1 MATAC
6 TAARRGR
13 WGWGWTRGVAGF
25 LVGGGVLLASWT
37 GAWAAPAASKML
49 EYRPRHEVNCTT
61 PTGDDLAACKVEL
74 VKGKAGSGWVLKD
87 AAGRMVRKFYSS
99 DGRNVDNY
107 SYYKDGVEVY
117 REIVSAGSRV
127 PDQFRWLN
135 TGGSKW
141 GVDTDRNGTIDAW
154 KMISAEETSQEV
166 LRALATRD
174 LSRLQPLLITDEEVR
189 ALGLP
194 ADMAE
199 NIRSRRADLKAKFEA
214 TVAKLTKLNEKA
226 TWLHLEAGAPQCIPA
241 DETGAGRDVLRYSR
255 ATVLFEA
262 GGSNEWFQVGP
273 MILVGAA
280 WKIIDAPTPGSAI
293 EEGAVGPKGGINL
306 AQDPKLQ
313 KLVEKLTGLDKEK
326 VDSTGAAA
334 AAHHLKRADVLE
346 EIVNTV
352 KPEERDP
359 WIRQVADSL
368 SSALQASPTETT
380 AGTRLA
386 TLEKQLTQAVPTSS
400 LTAYVTFRR
409 LQADYSVKLGQKNV
423 NFAEVQKDWLDKLTG
438 FVKAFPKAD
447 DTPDA
452 MLQLGMVCE
461 FLGKDVEAKNWY
473 TTLAKTFADKPQATK
488 AAGAARRLDL
498 EGNPMPLAGP
508 TLADPNTTYDIDQLK
523 GKVVVVYY
531 WASWNGQAAS
541 DFGKLKTLVTA
552 NAKDV
557 ELLAINLDATAEE
570 AKDFLTKNPAPG
582 VQLYQQGGLE
592 SKLASQYGVM
602 VLPSVFVV
610 GKDGKC
616 ISKSSQVNSL
626 EDEIKKH
633 LSSSTSAAK
642 K

>member
-13 WGWGWTRGVAGF
+13 RGGWWTRGLAGL

-37 GAWAAPAASKML
+37 AAWGAPAASKML
-49 EYRPRHEVNCTT
+49 EYRPRQEVVCTT
-61 PTGDDLAACKVEL
+61 PTGDDLAGCKVEL

-87 AAGRMVRKFYSS
+87 AAGRLVRKFYSS
-99 DGRNVDNY
+99 DGRNVDTY

-117 REIVSAGSRV
+117 REVVSAGARV

-135 TGGSKW
+135 SGGSKW

-174 LSRLQPLLITDEEVR
+174 LSRLQSLLITDEEVR

-194 ADMAE
+194 ADLAE
-199 NIRSRRADLKAKFEA
+199 NIRSRRAEIKTKFEA
-214 TVAKLTKLNEKA
+214 TVAKLTKLTDKA
-226 TWLHLEAGAPQCIPA
+226 VWVHLEAGPPQCLPA
-241 DETGAGRDVLRYSR
+241 DETGGSRDILRYGR

-280 WKIIDAPTPGSAI
+280 WKIIDAPTPGAAI
-293 EEGAVGPKGGINL
+293 EEGSGGSRGINL

-313 KLVEKLTGLDKEK
+313 KLVEELTGLDKK
-326 VDSTGAAA
+326 QVPSTGADA
-334 AAHHLKRADVLE
+334 AAHHLTRADVLE
-346 EIVNTV
+346 KIVNLV
-352 KPEERDP
+352 KPEDRDP

-368 SSALQASPTETT
+368 SSALQANASETT
-380 AGTRLA
+380 AGTRL
-386 TLEKQLTQAVPTSS
+386 TNLEKQLTQAVPTSN

-409 LQADYSVKLGQKNV
+409 LQADYSVKLGQKGV
-423 NFAEVQKDWLDKLTG
+423 NFAEVQKDWLEKLTG
-438 FVKAFPKAD
+438 FVKSFPKAE

-461 FLGKDVEAKNWY
+461 FLSKEVEAKNWY
-473 TTLAKTFADKPQATK
+473 SSLARTFADKPQAGK

-498 EGNPMPLAGP
+498 EGNAMPLAGP
-508 TLADPNTTYDIDQLK
+508 TLADPNTTYDIEQLR
-523 GKVVVVYY
+523 GKVVIVYY

-541 DFGKLKTLVTA
+541 DLAKLKTLVSA
-552 NAKDV
+552 NSKDV
-557 ELLAINLDATAEE
+557 EMVAINLDATPEE
-570 AKDFLTKNPAPG
+570 AKEFLTKNPAPG

-592 SKLASQYGVM
+592 SKLATQYGVM
-602 VLPSVFVV
+602 VLPSIFLVA
-610 GKDGKC
+610 KDGKC
-616 ISKSSQVNSL
+616 FSKASQVNTL

-633 LSSSTSAAK
+633 LTSTPAK